1 MQHVF
6 ELTDTELEAMTQ
18 GENDKDP
25 RLAKML
31 EWIQDHAPAI
41 SDAISETPEALRE
54 EIFASLYTDKEAAV
68 ERFLSAHPE
77 LRGKEEALH

>member
-31 EWIQDHAPAI
+31 EWIEGHAVAL
-41 SDAISETPEALRE
+41 SDALSDTPEAELE
-54 EIFASLYTDKEAAV
+54 EIFATLYIDKEAAV
-68 ERFLSAHPE
+68 ERFLTSHPE
-77 LRGKEEALH
+77 LRGEEETLH